1 MIRRI
6 QNSEYL
12 KRYDNMAA
20 GERSAYE
27 ERVGEWNLQKAPLL
41 TVKMDEPMA
50 RLQNVESASAA
61 WNDTEC
67 QAFED
72 GVRLLTALVGK
83 DDTWLP
89 DLLYVL
95 AARRVIRK
103 VVTLLSGVVQ
113 ENPKEGVMKDGAKEG
128 KSADRKSK
136 EDAAEETSKATQHVG
151 VKAAVPVRPKHID
164 QYVHLLPKKTQEK
177 AAQVQHLYRELDEA
191 REKMRL
197 LMDDETAK
205 ADDREAWAKTAT
217 RIDDKLKAIFREI
230 DAEWDKLAEQGRV
243 VVDDLGNARVVTEDG
258 TVPAEQAESLETAG
272 EEPAEL
278 TSEQKARRRELRKWL
293 VDTRRGNGD
302 SREEHVSKWKENFRE
317 FQQFDGEA
325 VFEDQKILEA
335 AAHYGIDLKEFGM
348 KTEDTPAEA
357 EQQAEPAEEQN
368 TEEKPAEE
376 DAPAEQ
382 EQPKQEKKPEAK
394 KAPAKKTEKKSK

>member
-103 VVTLLSGVVQ
+103 IVTLLSGVVQ
-113 ENPKEGVMKDGAKEG
+113 SNPQE
-128 KSADRKSK
+128 
-136 EDAAEETSKATQHVG
+136 G
-151 VKAAVPVRPKHID
+151 VKADDAKANADKATAKYSVRMQAGEAKEAIMKGTIPVRPKHID

-177 AAQVQHLYRELDEA
+177 AAQVQQLYSDLDEA

-205 ADDREAWAKTAT
+205 ADDRETWAKTAT
-217 RIDDKLKAIFREI
+217 RIDDKLKAVFREI

-272 EEPAEL
+272 EEPTEL

-302 SREEHVSKWKENFRE
+302 SREEHISKWKGNFRE

-348 KTEDTPAEA
+348 KTEDIPAEA
-357 EQQAEPAEEQN
+357 GQPAEPAEEQKP
-368 TEEKPAEE
+368 EEKTAEE
-376 DAPAEQ
+376 EAPAEQ

-394 KAPAKKTEKKSK
+394 KAPAKKTDKKSK